1 MQILRE
7 LNHPNVVNI
16 YQFYPKD
23 PAYYYVVLEYLLGG
37 ELFDRIV
44 KKVRQRARSAC
55 LTMPPPRLM
64 PMSVDHRVRSYPAHG
79 GRGSDGRCLD
89 MFALLSIGVARLVRA
104 MLGAAGLH
112 L

>member
-44 KKVRQRARSAC
+44 KKVRQR
-55 LTMPPPRLM
+55 L
-64 PMSVDHRVRSYPAHG
+64 
-79 GRGSDGRCLD
+79 
-89 MFALLSIGVARLVRA
+89 ALLA
-104 MLGAAGLH
+104 
-112 L
+112 

>member
-1 MQILRE
+1 MVSNPSLGAPLPSPAERLHRQVQILRE

-44 KKVRQRARSAC
+44 KKVKKIS
-55 LTMPPPRLM
+55 
-64 PMSVDHRVRSYPAHG
+64 SYF
-79 GRGSDGRCLD
+79 DT
-89 MFALLSIGVARLVRA
+89 I
-104 MLGAAGLH
+104 
-112 L
+112 